1 MLIYTKGKSEVF
13 TERVKLHLIPLR
25 QLENH
30 IGSILRAI
38 NIYPPLHHY
47 TPHNHLLLMPRKSG
61 FPFHHLVIQDENMV
75 WVYVESGFPTTLA
88 VPQLMKRYFPNYEYS
103 LCRRE
108 TFLKLGGKL

>member
-38 NIYPPLHHY
+38 NIYPPLHPTQPFLY
-47 TPHNHLLLMPRKSG
+47 LLG
-61 FPFHHLVIQDENMV
+61 
-75 WVYVESGFPTTLA
+75 TLGTIWK
-88 VPQLMKRYFPNYEYS
+88 VNKN
-103 LCRRE
+103 
-108 TFLKLGGKL
+108 